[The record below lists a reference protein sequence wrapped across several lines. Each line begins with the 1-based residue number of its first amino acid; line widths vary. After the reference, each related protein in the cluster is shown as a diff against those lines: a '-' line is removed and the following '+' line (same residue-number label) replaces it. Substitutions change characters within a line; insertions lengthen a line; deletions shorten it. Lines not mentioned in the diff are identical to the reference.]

1 MLFEFANTRI
11 YAEVL
16 KSMGLRLEDLLKSF
30 YEKHF
35 NEAFGYKGFP
45 LTMPSEDV
53 DWIAKCRT
61 ILPEFDSIAKQ
72 YNLYVEYDEINPQ
85 ILRLSVNV
93 LFSALTRT
101 SISST
106 FVASNLKFQD
116 HAKERSELS
125 GGVRPLPTLQ

>member
-1 MLFEFANTRI
+1 MGMLYDEAYIEHRKLEY
-11 YAEVL
+11 YADKLNITTKYLSGVSRTFTGRGASYWINRFTTT
-16 KSMGLRLEDLLKSF
+16 KICILLKFSRMS
-30 YEKHF
+30 
-35 NEAFGYKGFP
+35 
-45 LTMPSEDV
+45 LSE
-53 DWIAKCRT
+53 IADKFR
-61 ILPEFDSIAKQ
+61 FS
-72 YNLYVEYDEINPQ
+72 
-85 ILRLSVNV
+85 SVNV

>member
-1 MLFEFANTRI
+1 MINIDSLCILVKAQANDDASNKQLFGRRI
-11 YAEVL
+11 SF
-16 KSMGLRLEDLLKSF
+16 KKGL
-30 YEKHF
+30 
-35 NEAFGYKGFP
+35 
-45 LTMPSEDV
+45 
-53 DWIAKCRT
+53 
-61 ILPEFDSIAKQ
+61 
-72 YNLYVEYDEINPQ
+72 NLVVGD
-85 ILRLSVNV
+85 VNV

>member
-1 MLFEFANTRI
+1 MVHARDFCSRKGAKDANDS
-11 YAEVL
+11 YG
-16 KSMGLRLEDLLKSF
+16 MQDL
-30 YEKHF
+30 
-35 NEAFGYKGFP
+35 A
-45 LTMPSEDV
+45 V
-53 DWIAKCRT
+53 
-61 ILPEFDSIAKQ
+61 
-72 YNLYVEYDEINPQ
+72 
-85 ILRLSVNV
+85 VNV

>member
-1 MLFEFANTRI
+1 MINEVVLLGTPFFEDELRSSLEKYDNIELLGSSGSISYSDKTLYLF
-11 YAEVL
+11 
-16 KSMGLRLEDLLKSF
+16 
-30 YEKHF
+30 
-35 NEAFGYKGFP
+35 
-45 LTMPSEDV
+45 
-53 DWIAKCRT
+53 
-61 ILPEFDSIAKQ
+61 
-72 YNLYVEYDEINPQ
+72 
-85 ILRLSVNV
+85 VNV